1 MQGESL
7 EPIMASTTGPAS
19 ELSDPQVRE
28 IVQAH
33 HFLFCCGLHRSGTTL
48 LFRML
53 REHPEMSGFTNNQVA
68 TEWLALEDEGQFLQS
83 VYPPGIVYGGPGSF
97 AFSPG
102 AHLTE
107 ESDLLT
113 PENKAALARDWL
125 PYWDLTKRFLL
136 EKSPPNILMTRF
148 LQSAFPNT
156 SFVAI
161 VRHPVAVSLATTKWS
176 TRTLD
181 SLIEHWLVAHEI
193 LERDM
198 QRLQRGMTVKYETLI
213 SAPEETLGKIYAF
226 LEVAPHPTTFEAT
239 TEHNQRYFAQWREM
253 AQNPET
259 RASVQEWIGRYEDR
273 ARAFGYSFQD
283 LNIW

>member
-1 MQGESL
+1 MTPST
-7 EPIMASTTGPAS
+7 ASG
-19 ELSDPQVRE
+19 LSFDQARE
-28 IVQAH
+28 IAQAH
-33 HFLFCCGLHRSGTTL
+33 DFLFCCGLHRSGTTL

-53 REHPEMSGFTNNQVA
+53 REHPKMSGFTNNQVA

-107 ESDLLT
+107 DSDLLT
-113 PENKAALARDWL
+113 EDNKAQLAIDWF
-125 PYWDLTKRFLL
+125 PYWDVTKRFLL

-156 SFVAI
+156 SFVTI

-181 SLIEHWLVAHEI
+181 ALIEHWIVAHEI
-193 LERDM
+193 YEADRPHLKRE
-198 QRLQRGMTVKYETLI
+198 MTVKYETLI
-213 SAPEETLGKIYAF
+213 AEPEAKLHEIYAF
-226 LEVAPHPTTFEAT
+226 LGVEPHPTTFEAT
-239 TEHNQRYFAQWREM
+239 TEHNQKYFAQWREM
-253 AQNPET
+253 ATNPET
-259 RASVQEWIGRYEDR
+259 KASVQEWIARYEPR
-273 ARAFGYSFQD
+273 VRAFGYSLQELD
-283 LNIW
+283 LR

>member
-1 MQGESL
+1 MTPTTRPASALSL
-7 EPIMASTTGPAS
+7 EQA
-19 ELSDPQVRE
+19 RE
-28 IVQAH
+28 IAQAH
-33 HFLFCCGLHRSGTTL
+33 HFVFCCGLHRSGTTL

-113 PENKAALARDWL
+113 PDNKAQLALDWF
-125 PYWDLTKRFLL
+125 PYWDLSKRFLL

-148 LQSAFPNT
+148 LQSAFPHT
-156 SFVAI
+156 SFVTI

-193 LERDM
+193 AEAD
-198 QRLQRGMTVKYETLI
+198 QAHLQRAITVKYESLI
-213 SAPEETLGKIYAF
+213 AAPDAALSKIYAV
-226 LEVAPHPTTFEAT
+226 LGVEPHPTTFEAT
-239 TEHNQRYFAQWREM
+239 TEHNQRYFAQWTEM
-253 AQNPET
+253 AKNPET
-259 RASVQEWIGRYEDR
+259 SGAVQEWIARYEPR
-273 ARAFGYSFQD
+273 VRKFGYSLQD
-283 LNIW
+283 LDLY

>member
-1 MQGESL
+1 M
-7 EPIMASTTGPAS
+7 TTGQATALNL
-19 ELSDPQVRE
+19 EQARE
-28 IVQAH
+28 IARAH
-33 HFLFCCGLHRSGTTL
+33 HFVFCCGLHRSGTTL

-107 ESDLLT
+107 ESELLT
-113 PENKAALARDWL
+113 PDNKAQLALDWF
-125 PYWDLTKRFLL
+125 PYWDLSKRYLL

-148 LQSAFPNT
+148 LQSAFPHT
-156 SFVAI
+156 SFVTI

-176 TRTLD
+176 TRSLD

-193 LERDM
+193 AQADSAH
-198 QRLQRGMTVKYETLI
+198 LQRAVTVKYETLI
-213 SAPEETLGKIYAF
+213 AAPDAALSKVYAALGV
-226 LEVAPHPTTFEAT
+226 EPHPTTFEAT
-239 TEHNQRYFAQWREM
+239 TEHNQRYFAQWTDM
-253 AQNPET
+253 AKNPET
-259 RASVQEWIGRYEDR
+259 KASVQDWIARYEPR
-273 ARAFGYSFQD
+273 VRAFGYSLQD
-283 LNIW
+283 LEMY

>member
-1 MQGESL
+1 MQGESVEPAGALNL
-7 EPIMASTTGPAS
+7 EQA
-19 ELSDPQVRE
+19 RE

-33 HFLFCCGLHRSGTTL
+33 HFVLCCGLHRSGTTL

-97 AFSPG
+97 AFSEG

-107 ESDLLT
+107 DSDLLT
-113 PENKAALARDWL
+113 PENKAQLALDWF
-125 PYWDLTKRFLL
+125 PYWDLTKRYLL

-148 LQSAFPNT
+148 LQSVFPNS

-176 TRTLD
+176 ARTLD

-193 LERDM
+193 LREDLKHLRN
-198 QRLQRGMTVKYETLI
+198 GMTIKYEALI
-213 SAPEETLGKIYAF
+213 AEPDSSLREIYEFLG
-226 LEVAPHPTTFEAT
+226 VPTHPTTFEAT
-239 TEHNQRYFAQWREM
+239 TEHNQKYFAQWREM
-253 AQNPET
+253 TRNPET
-259 RASVQEWIGRYEDR
+259 AASVAEWIARYEPR
-273 ARAFGYSFQD
+273 VRTFGYSLQD
-283 LNIW
+283 LDLR